1 MMNLNGELRD
11 RFAAVWNVFFSLKL
25 QYQGEP
31 LVYAAL
37 DGKELAV

>member
-25 QYQGEP
+25 KNFSFSNF
-31 LVYAAL
+31 LT
-37 DGKELAV
+37 